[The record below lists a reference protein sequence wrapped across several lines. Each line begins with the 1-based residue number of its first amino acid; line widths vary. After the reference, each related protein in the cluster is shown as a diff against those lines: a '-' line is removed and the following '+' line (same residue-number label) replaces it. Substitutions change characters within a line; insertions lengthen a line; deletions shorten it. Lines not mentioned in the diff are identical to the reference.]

1 MREMKWLRFYM
12 RSVVFLMVD
21 PLAVL
26 EHANQ
31 LQKKVHK
38 VQDLEV
44 ENRQLKGR
52 LEEYNSEFAEV
63 KNQGEL
69 ISHFFSNYSIH
80 SLNMYDVYQ

>member
-1 MREMKWLRFYM
+1 MLCMVRVNFDNFHVSACVALNVRDEMAA
-12 RSVVFLMVD
+12 FLYAIRCFLVD
-21 PLAVL
+21 PVAVL

-31 LQKKVHK
+31 LQKKAHK

-63 KNQGEL
+63 KNQG
-69 ISHFFSNYSIH
+69 
-80 SLNMYDVYQ
+80 